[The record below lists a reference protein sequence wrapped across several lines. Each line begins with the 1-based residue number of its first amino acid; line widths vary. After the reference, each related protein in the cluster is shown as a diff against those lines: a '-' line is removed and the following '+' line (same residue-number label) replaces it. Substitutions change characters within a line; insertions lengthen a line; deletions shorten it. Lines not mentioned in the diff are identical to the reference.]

1 MHPGLCHGYLEDT
14 MSYFKN
20 VNISQNVEVDANN
33 SHTSNV
39 NAGVTWSGSA
49 TSTLGVSG
57 IQVMLKTDQNCTVYV
72 DQAGDSTPNW
82 DIVDTYYYYAS
93 IGNFGI
99 TIQAVGAYVRVRV
112 KNTGSSNTTYF
123 RLSTVL
129 CPVIEAVPRS
139 LDENGHL
146 ATAVHSIKDGYG
158 YSVENTPMGEMRTI
172 EPVRLVGSTFEGT
185 TIDPAFWTTAASGTS
200 AAITQANTELT
211 LTSGTA
217 AAATVTAFSVRRG
230 RAVGG
235 VSMRYRAVIQLGD
248 TGTAHNKRR
257 WGIGWGS
264 TEMPAVTDGAYFQI
278 DGTTFGIRI
287 KKTNSETVAYA
298 IDSGSFNGVLG
309 ATWTPT
315 TDATTYEI
323 YWTSTRIWFVVG
335 DDILHTITASSASW
349 ADTRSFHV
357 FMDSLNDGTGLA
369 ASVTMKVRVATI
381 YRMGKIETNAQYL
394 HISGNAATWNVK
406 YSAGALHKFIFNNTT
421 GTSVTLYDAAAG
433 TTNAIGIITTAS
445 ASLGSWDYGKMPFYN
460 GLTIVTVGNGLD
472 ATVVFE

>member
-1 MHPGLCHGYLEDT
+1 
-14 MSYFKN
+14 
-20 VNISQNVEVDANN
+20 
-33 SHTSNV
+33 
-39 NAGVTWSGSA
+39 
-49 TSTLGVSG
+49 
-57 IQVMLKTDQNCTVYV
+57 
-72 DQAGDSTPNW
+72 
-82 DIVDTYYYYAS
+82 
-93 IGNFGI
+93 
-99 TIQAVGAYVRVRV
+99 
-112 KNTGSSNTTYF
+112 
-123 RLSTVL
+123 
-129 CPVIEAVPRS
+129 
-139 LDENGHL
+139 
-146 ATAVHSIKDGYG
+146 
-158 YSVENTPMGEMRTI
+158 
-172 EPVRLVGSTFEGT
+172 
-185 TIDPAFWTTAASGTS
+185 
-200 AAITQANTELT
+200 
-211 LTSGTA
+211 
-217 AAATVTAFSVRRG
+217 
-230 RAVGG
+230 
-235 VSMRYRAVIQLGD
+235 MRYRAVIQLGD